1 MNAVP
6 YLRQSI
12 SFNYKLKD
20 PQNCMLKRFH
30 RFWHSLKKY
39 TRQSILAFILSPYQ
53 SRI

>member
-20 PQNCMLKRFH
+20 LQNFTQKKSH
-30 RFWHSLKKY
+30 KFWHNLKKY
-39 TRQSILAFILSPYQ
+39 CPQYILAFIISSYQ
-53 SRI
+53 SWI